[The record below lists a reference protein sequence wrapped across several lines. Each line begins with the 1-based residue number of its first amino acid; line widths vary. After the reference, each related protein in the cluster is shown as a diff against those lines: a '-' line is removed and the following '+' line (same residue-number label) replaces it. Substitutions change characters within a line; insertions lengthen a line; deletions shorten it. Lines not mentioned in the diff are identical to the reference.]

1 MDADARTKRA
11 RASEIWDAAK
21 VPRCR
26 GHTYLRTA
34 GWDGSVRDEEMDG
47 WMYVRVDLFIYVH
60 ACVRWVGMYVCMYV
74 MEMETGRGNAGKGV
88 RLLAACDA

>member
-11 RASEIWDAAK
+11 RAIEIWDAAK

-26 GHTYLRTA
+26 GRTA
-34 GWDGSVRDEEMDG
+34 GWDGSVRDGEMYVCTYVR
-47 WMYVRVDLFIYVH
+47 MYVRVYLFMYIH
-60 ACVRWVGMYVCMYV
+60 TCVRWVGMYVDGNG
-74 MEMETGRGNAGKGV
+74 ERGNAGKGV